1 MRYRKVSVDTICL
14 PFHTRILISAVP
26 IKADSLFHMFSTNE
40 NKANALYLDKA
51 IAVTGTINEIGKNQ
65 DGKPVIILK
74 TADPLYGIA
83 CTLKNDGIK
92 LAQSVYYASTSSFL
106 LSKTNPE
113 HTFHYTPQSIINRLC

>member
-1 MRYRKVSVDTICL
+1 MVILVVAAAAWYFFNKPHRDVS
-14 PFHTRILISAVP
+14 SEKAVP

-83 CTLKNDGIK
+83 CTLKNDEVSYAPGSSVSLKGICSGYTTDVV
-92 LAQSVYYASTSSFL
+92 LRDCIIE
-106 LSKTNPE
+106 KTP
-113 HTFHYTPQSIINRLC
+113 